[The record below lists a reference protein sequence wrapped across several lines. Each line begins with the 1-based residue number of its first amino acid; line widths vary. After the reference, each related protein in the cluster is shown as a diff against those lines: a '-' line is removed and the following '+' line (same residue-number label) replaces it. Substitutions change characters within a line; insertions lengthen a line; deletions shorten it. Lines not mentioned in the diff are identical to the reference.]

1 MRPQDEKEPV
11 MKIAAGADHG
21 GFALKQAVVRRLR
34 SLGHEVIDVGTD
46 SEEVSVDYPVYGHKV
61 AEMVASGEV
70 DRGVLACGT
79 GLGICMSANRH
90 EGVRAADCFTPY
102 LAEMARRHN
111 DANVLCMGG
120 RVLSED
126 EAWAITEVWLN
137 TPFEGGRHERRVA
150 LLDGEE
156 PA

>member
-1 MRPQDEKEPV
+1 

-34 SLGHEVIDVGTD
+34 TQGHEVIDVGTD
-46 SEEVSVDYPVYGHKV
+46 SDVPSVDYPDFGHKV
-61 AEMVASGEV
+61 AAMVASGEV
-70 DRGVLACGT
+70 ERGLLVCGT

-90 EGVRAADCFTPY
+90 AGVRAADCLAPH

-120 RVLSED
+120 RLLSED
-126 EAWAITEVWLN
+126 EGWAITEVFLS
-137 TPFEGGRHERRVA
+137 TPFEGGRHQHRVE
-150 LLDGEE
+150 LIELGDE

>member
-1 MRPQDEKEPV
+1 

-34 SLGHEVIDVGTD
+34 SQGHEVVDVGTD
-46 SEEVSVDYPVYGHKV
+46 SGDVSVDYPDFGHRV
-61 AEMVASGEV
+61 AALVASGDAE
-70 DRGVLACGT
+70 RGILVCGT

-90 EGVRAADCFTPY
+90 AGVRAADCLTPY

-120 RVLSED
+120 RLLSED
-126 EAWAITEVWLN
+126 EGWAITEVFLS
-137 TPFEGGRHERRVA
+137 TAFEGGRHEHRIERIE
-150 LLDGEE
+150 LGEE

>member
-1 MRPQDEKEPV
+1 

-34 SLGHEVIDVGTD
+34 SQGHEVIDVGTD
-46 SEEVSVDYPVYGHKV
+46 SETPSVDYPVFGHKV
-61 AEMVASGEV
+61 AALVASGEV
-70 DRGVLACGT
+70 ERGLLVCGT

-90 EGVRAADCFTPY
+90 AGVRAADCLTPH

-120 RVLSED
+120 RLLSED

-137 TPFEGGRHERRVA
+137 TPFEGGRHQHRVELIELGGDA
-150 LLDGEE
+150 E
-156 PA
+156 